1 VQLRPRNNGT
11 PGEGRGINTINW
23 VPPLKDAAIRRTRT
37 SPTLIPRKC
46 EGMTRPRR
54 PHRPHGSGDERARIA
69 RKAIVGSWQR
79 LVSQRPLEFAR
90 FVRVEQQPKNG
101 RQNEAAV

>member
-37 SPTLIPRKC
+37 SPTLLPRKC
-46 EGMTRPRR
+46 EDDQTAAPSPPSRIRR
-54 PHRPHGSGDERARIA
+54 
-69 RKAIVGSWQR
+69 
-79 LVSQRPLEFAR
+79 
-90 FVRVEQQPKNG
+90 
-101 RQNEAAV
+101 